1 MTSDDHRFT
10 TPHSGPH
17 SGPPSGSGSGSP
29 VGDDSAC
36 SAVIIDPDTAAGSDR
51 LQELRA
57 DPRIT
62 VIDDC
67 AQQQEALRGLVPA
80 VDPELLTEPTAWA
93 YYPWRR
99 TVVHLVGP
107 RAFHR
112 LRLDRNRNLISADEQ
127 QRLSELRIGVIG
139 LSVGHAIAHNLAVE
153 GLCGELRLTDFDE
166 LELPNLNRV
175 PGTVFDLGVNKAVV
189 AARRVAEIDPYLRV
203 RVDLGGAQPDSL
215 DDFLDGLDIVI
226 EECDSLDAKV
236 LVREAARARRLPVLM
251 ATSDRGLLDVERF
264 DLEPDR
270 PILHGLVGDID
281 AAQLA
286 GLSSK
291 DKVPHVL
298 RILDAPKLS
307 ARMAASLVEVGTTL
321 TTWPQLASEVVLGAT
336 VVADAVRRVGLGEHL
351 ASGRVRIDIGTT
363 LDRIEDPLA
372 AHPHQALPPREQPST
387 DPTEVPDIIAQAAS
401 RAPSGGNVQPWD
413 IKVDRNHVGLRL
425 LTSYTSAMDV
435 GYRGSAV
442 ALGAAAFNAR
452 VAAAAHGLTGH
463 LEWSR
468 GDEGTPLFATMPLA
482 PGSAPELAALY
493 EPMMQRETNRLRGD
507 AEPIPPEV
515 LQSLHGAAQREGARL
530 TVLDS
535 RDEIDSAAKILA
547 DTDRIRYLTPTL
559 HRQMISELRWPGDP
573 DPDAGIDVTTLG
585 LDDTDIVVLDIL
597 RRPEVMAKLSDW
609 GSGSALGDDTY
620 ERVTSS
626 SALAVVTTPG
636 RRLTD
641 YAQAGSA
648 VEAVWVAA
656 QQHGVAVQPVSPVF
670 LYAHN
675 DRDLQELS
683 AGHAAALRDLQYAF
697 RQVTAT
703 DRDESQALVLRLFFA
718 PRPSIRSR
726 RRALGG
732 DDTSHHD

>member
-1 MTSDDHRFT
+1 MISDDHRFNLSPT
-10 TPHSGPH
+10 
-17 SGPPSGSGSGSP
+17 GSP
-29 VGDDSAC
+29 ADDDSAC
-36 SAVIIDPDTAAGSDR
+36 TAVIIDPDTDAGRDA
-51 LQELRA
+51 LAQLRA
-57 DPRIT
+57 DARIT

-67 AQQQEALRGLVPA
+67 RQQQEALRSLVPA
-80 VDPELLTEPTAWA
+80 VEPDLLAEPTTWA

-99 TVVHLVGP
+99 CVVHLVGP

-127 QRLSELRIGVIG
+127 QRLSDLRIGVIG

-166 LELPNLNRV
+166 IELPNLNRV

-189 AARRVAEIDPYLRV
+189 AARRIAEIDPYLRV
-203 RVDLGGAQPDSL
+203 RVDLGGAQPESL
-215 DDFLDGLDIVI
+215 GEFLDGLDVVV

-236 LVREAARARRLPVLM
+236 LVREAARARKLPVLM

-264 DLEPDR
+264 DLDPGR

-281 AAQLA
+281 AARLA

-298 RILDAPKLS
+298 RILDAPQLS
-307 ARMAASLVEVGTTL
+307 ARMAASLVEVGKTL

-336 VVADAVRRVGLGEHL
+336 VVADAVRRIGLGEPL
-351 ASGRVRIDIGTT
+351 ASGRVRIDIGST
-363 LDRIEDPLA
+363 LDGIDDPLDT
-372 AHPHQALPPREQPST
+372 PPRPAPVLHEQSQAAPA
-387 DPTEVPDIIAQAAS
+387 DVPGIIAHATS

-413 IKVDRNHVGLRL
+413 IKVDRDRVSLRL
-425 LTSYTSAMDV
+425 LTQYTSAMDV

-452 VAAAAHGLTGH
+452 VAAAAHGLRTRV
-463 LEWSR
+463 EWSR
-468 GDEGTPLFATMPLA
+468 GDEGTPLFATLPLT
-482 PGSAPELAALY
+482 PGSDPESAALY
-493 EPMMQRETNRLRGD
+493 EPMLQRETNRLRGD
-507 AEPIPPEV
+507 AEPIPADV
-515 LQSLHGAAQREGARL
+515 LQALHTAAQREGARL
-530 TVLDS
+530 TVLSDRS
-535 RDEIDSAAKILA
+535 EMDSAARILA
-547 DTDRIRYLTPTL
+547 ETDRIRYLTPTL

-573 DPDAGIDVTTLG
+573 DPDTGIDITTLG
-585 LDDTDIVVLDIL
+585 LDETDIVVLDIL
-597 RRPEVMAKLSDW
+597 RRPEVMDKLADW

-626 SALAVVTTPG
+626 SALAVVSIRG

-656 QQHGVAVQPVSPVF
+656 QQHGVSVQPVSPVF

-675 DRDLQELS
+675 DGELQELS
-683 AGHAAALRDLQYAF
+683 AGHAMRLRDLQYAF
-697 RQVTAT
+697 RQVTTT
-703 DRDESQALVLRLFFA
+703 DRDESQALVLRFFFA

-726 RRALGG
+726 RRALQGVR
-732 DDTSHHD
+732 TS